1 MLYGF
6 ISPTLALLSCYL
18 PRWTPQ
24 SLQCK
29 RKQLF
34 YGRERRE
41 EQKAATL
48 FMTKT
53 GLGGK
58 KSIKGMRKRNSS

>member
-1 MLYGF
+1 MHQIKTNKIQLRY
-6 ISPTLALLSCYL
+6 
-18 PRWTPQ
+18 
-24 SLQCK
+24 LQCK